1 MSVVRSYNRGEHFR
15 ISALQSQGRREGGGS
30 GAGSN
35 DGGCSGES
43 EMHHKMKAIAYARL
57 ENDYPEATIELESN
71 LEGAFLTCY

>member
-1 MSVVRSYNRGEHFR
+1 MSVVRSYNRGSTFVSRHF
-15 ISALQSQGRREGGGS
+15 SHKGGGKGGGS

-57 ENDYPEATIELESN
+57 ENDYRRQQLNSSLTSR
-71 LEGAFLTCY
+71 GAFLTCY